1 MELTKLPFP
10 DVSNRSR
17 VHRAYLRKG
26 SVVAFKTLDGEERTG
41 VIVMNND
48 HEMLVA
54 YNLYKEPGNIWTEGI
69 LPNHVFLYEAN
80 EEEKMAGYLFFLEK
94 YKNEAGGLAEG
105 LIKFFYYEIYYNVI
119 DHVYG
124 FSDFAKD
131 FLAHIPVLLTEGQ
144 RHKAIEYVTG
154 KILGDGGAQFNRY
167 QAENRCFLLAI
178 LRISEAIKDE
188 EQYKAY
194 IVTLCRNWFRIVV
207 MYGICMG
214 HVLGS
219 NFTNI
224 VGVLN
229 NLKQSHYVGYLHLY
243 LPIAERCIDKCCAHY
258 DNKIKL
264 QNAINT
270 LNRLESDHEQKTDLD
285 ELYGVLFPIFF
296 QEAMSKS
303 RPAATTAELKQEIA
317 ELKKELAKNL
327 EDFQSRYK
335 ELERSFEKLMKGSV
349 SFDEIEKNVMELPTG
364 IAVDLLSKL
373 LLTFKG
379 DPDKQDGI
387 NKIIAKVI
395 DKANYEQHS
404 TVYNYAPGATHMDYS
419 KKISIETKDF
429 NEPKLLNHE

>member
-10 DVSNRSR
+10 DISNRR
-17 VHRAYLRKG
+17 QVTPFNLHRG
-26 SVVAFKTLDGEERTG
+26 SVVAFKTNDCEQRTG
-41 VIVMNND
+41 IIVMNND
-48 HEMLVA
+48 YEMLVA
-54 YNLYKEPGNIWTEGI
+54 YNLYKEPGNIWVEDL
-69 LPNHVFLYEAN
+69 LPGGLILYEAN
-80 EEEKMAGYLFFLEK
+80 EEEKRAGYLYFFKENADANIELADCILKFVSSEVRYRGHFYSREYGYRGTELFSFIPQFLNDQQRVEVSERVREKVLE
-94 YKNEAGGLAEG
+94 
-105 LIKFFYYEIYYNVI
+105 
-119 DHVYG
+119 
-124 FSDFAKD
+124 S
-131 FLAHIPVLLTEGQ
+131 
-144 RHKAIEYVTG
+144 
-154 KILGDGGAQFNRY
+154 GGAQFDRH
-167 QAENRCFLLAI
+167 QAEGECFLLAVLMI
-178 LRISEAIKDE
+178 YNSVKDE
-188 EQYKAY
+188 SQRRVMIHLLQDKWSC
-194 IVTLCRNWFRIVV
+194 IVI

-214 HVLGS
+214 RVLS
-219 NFTNI
+219 FNFPNI
-224 VGVLN
+224 VSVFN
-229 NLKQSHYVGYLHLY
+229 NLKNPEYVGYLHLY

-303 RPAATTAELKQEIA
+303 RPAATTAELKKEIA

-327 EDFQSRYK
+327 EDSQSRDK

-349 SFDEIEKNVMELPTG
+349 SFDEIEKNVMELPTT